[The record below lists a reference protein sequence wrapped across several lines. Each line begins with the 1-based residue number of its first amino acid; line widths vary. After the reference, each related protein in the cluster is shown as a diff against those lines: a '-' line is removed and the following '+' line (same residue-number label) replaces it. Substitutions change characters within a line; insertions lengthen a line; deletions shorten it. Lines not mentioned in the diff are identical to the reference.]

1 MPHLSTK
8 TYGHNIGLACVF
20 RQPNADHSH
29 CHLLHGYSLQFTFT
43 YGCDELD
50 NKNREV
56 DFCGLKPLKA
66 WLEDKFDHKLALD
79 VNDPHMDKFKELE
92 ELEINL
98 DNLSN
103 KEMHQSL
110 QVIISRGWA
119 NISSMFG
126 KQKKRKLTKEE
137 VQEHFNA
144 MLNVVPMTRPKRKN
158 D

>member
-1 MPHLSTK
+1 M
-8 TYGHNIGLACVF
+8 HNKKGANNMI
-20 RQPNADHSH
+20 
-29 CHLLHGYSLQFTFT
+29 
-43 YGCDELD
+43 
-50 NKNREV
+50 
-56 DFCGLKPLKA
+56 
-66 WLEDKFDHKLALD
+66 LEHYEEML
-79 VNDPHMDKFKELE
+79 KELE

-103 KEMHQSL
+103 KEMHQAL

-126 KQKKRKLTKEE
+126 KHKKRKLTKEE